1 MATNLDS
8 VRYGII
14 GVGEM
19 GSACARLLIENEI
32 PNAIV
37 TAVCDTKQNLL
48 DKIAITA
55 AEHDTEV
62 RLFPNYKM
70 LLSCGDVD
78 AIIITVPADAQ
89 SNIGVEAF
97 CQGLRVIYKNGEGI
111 IAESLKNTLTKL
123 TDYITSGDKL
133 FVPDEYNS
141 LSLRP
146 ADITTLS
153 RWMNKEFDKS
163 ENN

>member
-19 GSACARLLIENEI
+19 GSACAKLLIENEI

-37 TAVCDTKQNLL
+37 TAVCDVKQPLL
-48 DKIAITA
+48 DRIAIMA

-62 RLFPNYKM
+62 RLFPDYKM
-70 LLSCGDVD
+70 LLGCGDVD
-78 AIIITVPADAQ
+78 AVIITVPADSQ

-97 CQGLRVIYKNGEGI
+97 CAGLRVIYKNGEVIGDEPVKDVLI
-111 IAESLKNTLTKL
+111 KL

-133 FVPDEYNS
+133 FVPDEYKS
-141 LSLRP
+141 LYLRA

-153 RWMNKEFDKS
+153 SWMNREFDKN
-163 ENN
+163 EQ